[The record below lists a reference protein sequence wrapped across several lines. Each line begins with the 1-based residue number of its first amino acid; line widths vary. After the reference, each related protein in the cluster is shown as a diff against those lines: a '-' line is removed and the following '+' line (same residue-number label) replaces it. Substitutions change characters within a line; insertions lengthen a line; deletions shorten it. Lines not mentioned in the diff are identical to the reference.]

1 MPDLPEFKLKISTQ
15 NQTQEGDEKLKN
27 VETAFSET
35 FHARRKTITILKT
48 AALLLDDI
56 SKVQKGL
63 EVGGGV
69 VSIAGKTV
77 KFISRI
83 MSGGKNTITYMKF
96 LKRGFKTSPEFNFK
110 KFYL

>member
-77 KFISRI
+77 KFINHI
-83 MSGGKNTITYMKF
+83 MYGGKNQIYVHKVLEQTGG
-96 LKRGFKTSPEFNFK
+96 R
-110 KFYL
+110 